1 MNVKQLIHNYPEMKI
16 DKVPFRPE
24 ENSLY
29 FYEEPY
35 YLAIPKKAISDQE
48 RFLFK
53 TLLNQELPPEYSKHA
68 ELWYRVL
75 IRGQQ
80 IQTEEQDKKVSIIQF
95 QLAASL
101 TPEDLFE
108 WRRALEAFFDSSAA
122 FIYLSSR
129 KGLIVVEDDFSMT
142 EEELASIANTL
153 ENDFS
158 VKGYYQIGLRYP
170 LSPIIGKV
178 FLEERRLFEQMIAQS
193 ELKTVTSVEANFFS
207 LLKPLTGEWTIL
219 EEMRAIIAK
228 DHSWISIIRSIW
240 EHQGNISLAAK
251 KLYMHRNTL
260 QYRID
265 KFYESTGISLKRM
278 DGLTIAYLVSL

>member
-1 MNVKQLIHNYPEMKI
+1 MNVKQLIQNYPGTKI
-16 DKVPFRPE
+16 DKVPFKPE
-24 ENSLY
+24 EESLY

-35 YLAIPKKAISDQE
+35 YLAIPKKSISDQE
-48 RFLFK
+48 CFLFK
-53 TLLNQELPPEYSKHA
+53 ALLNRELPPEYSKHA

-75 IRGQQ
+75 IRDQQ
-80 IQTEEQDKKVSIIQF
+80 IQREERDNRVSIIQF
-95 QLAASL
+95 QLAATLS
-101 TPEDLFE
+101 PEDLFE

-129 KGLIVVEDDFSMT
+129 KGLVVVEDDFPVT
-142 EEELASIANTL
+142 EDELTSIANTL

-158 VKGYYQIGLRYP
+158 VKGYFQIGLRHP
-170 LSPIIGKV
+170 LSPIIRKV
-178 FLEERRLFEQMIAQS
+178 FLEEHRLFEQ
-193 ELKTVTSVEANFFS
+193 TVTQTSKAVTCVEANFFL
-207 LLKPLTGEWTIL
+207 LLKPLTKESKIL
-219 EEMRAIIAK
+219 DETRTLIAK
-228 DHSWISIIRSIW
+228 DQSWISIIRSIW

-278 DGLTIAYLVSL
+278 DGLTIAYLASL

>member
-1 MNVKQLIHNYPEMKI
+1 LDVKQLIQNYPEMKI

-29 FYEEPY
+29 FYAEPY
-35 YLAIPKKAISDQE
+35 YLAIPKQSISDKE
-48 RFLFK
+48 YFLFK
-53 TLLNQELPPEYSKHA
+53 TLLNQELPPEYSKRA
-68 ELWYRVL
+68 ELWYHVL

-80 IQTEEQDKKVSIIQF
+80 LKRVERNKKVSIVQF

-101 TPEDLFE
+101 SPEDSFE

-129 KGLIVVEDDFSMT
+129 KGIVVLEDAFSMT
-142 EEELASIANTL
+142 EEELTSIANTL

-158 VKGYYQIGLRYP
+158 VKGYFQIGLRHP
-170 LSPIIGKV
+170 LSPIIRKV
-178 FLEERRLFEQMIAQS
+178 FLEEHRLFEQTITQS
-193 ELKTVTSVEANFFS
+193 SKAVTCVEANFFS
-207 LLKPLTGEWTIL
+207 LLKPLTKESKIL
-219 EEMRAIIAK
+219 DETRTLIAK
-228 DHSWISIIRSIW
+228 DQSWIAIIRSIW

-278 DGLTIAYLVSL
+278 DGLTIAYLASL